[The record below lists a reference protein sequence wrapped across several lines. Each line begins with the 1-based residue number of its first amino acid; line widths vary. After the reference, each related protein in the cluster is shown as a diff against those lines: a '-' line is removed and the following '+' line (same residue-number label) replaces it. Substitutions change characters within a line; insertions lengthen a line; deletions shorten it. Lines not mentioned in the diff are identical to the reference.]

1 MTLRST
7 TLAADSVP
15 RAALWGIGRDRV
27 DGQPADFHIS
37 WDDWQRDTAWAE
49 SMLVQH
55 GVGSGTAVLI
65 IGGMPES
72 PWFDPFETAVLRLGG
87 HYSLGEIFS
96 FEAFRTGMYATR
108 LGVEVVF
115 GINRAVAEGL
125 GDELGAALAG
135 VRTIFAR
142 PDAGPVLEAAGLTA
156 LTVSRVGPALAV
168 SCPEGDGAHVNAVEW
183 LVEADGDDLLLTTVG
198 PRAHQMTKQ
207 HVGVTGRLTVDPCT
221 CGRLGARVYIS
232 PDRGV

>member
-7 TLAADSVP
+7 TLATDSVP
-15 RAALWGIGRDRV
+15 RAALWGIGRDHV

-37 WDDWQRDTAWAE
+37 WEDWQRDTAWAE
-49 SMLVQH
+49 SMLAYH

-96 FEAFRTGMYATR
+96 FEAFRAGMYATR
-108 LGVEVVF
+108 LGVDVVF

-125 GDELGAALAG
+125 GDELGTALAG
-135 VRTIFAR
+135 VRRIFAR
-142 PDAGPVLEAAGLTA
+142 PDAVPVLEAAGLTA
-156 LTVSRVGPALAV
+156 LTVSRIGPALAV
-168 SCPEGDGAHVNAVEW
+168 SCTMGDGAHVNTEEW
-183 LVEADGDDLLLTTVG
+183 LVEANGDDLLLTTVG

-207 HVGVTGRLTVDPCT
+207 HVGVTGHVTKDPCA
-221 CGRLGARVYIS
+221 CGRLGARVYVS